1 MRIGKRAR
9 PESGEA
15 VAKPQSI
22 GRRRLLSAA
31 GIASVAAALPE
42 TAGGEPASTAA
53 GPADPG
59 SLSYRE
65 TDHIRWF
72 YARSRM

>member
-1 MRIGKRAR
+1 MRIGKRAKG
-9 PESGEA
+9 ESGEPD
-15 VAKPQSI
+15 AKPQSI

-31 GIASVAAALPE
+31 GMATAAAALPE
-42 TAGGEPASTAA
+42 AAGAEPASEVP
-53 GPADPG
+53 GPGDAR